1 MKNEVIHSGLELD
14 FCQTRCSHQALGL
27 RARKLVN
34 FHLPHSSGKHANS
47 AVLLHRPGIT
57 RILAWD
63 RDSERELLSLFKAA
77 SSSFEKKGAGVGTS
91 IRDWCW
97 TEEETQPVW
106 KGHKGTTMTRKPAS
120 VHKAQVN
127 RWAPSARSL
136 LYAPAAALFSFLQE
150 SCLVSLNQQSESLWC
165 I

>member
-14 FCQTRCSHQALGL
+14 FCQTRCSHQAPGL

-34 FHLPHSSGKHANS
+34 FHLPHSGGKHANS
-47 AVLLHRPGIT
+47 PVLLHRPGIT
-57 RILAWD
+57 RTLAWD

-127 RWAPSARSL
+127 KWAASFTHQQLLSFPSSRSL
-136 LYAPAAALFSFLQE
+136 VWYH
-150 SCLVSLNQQSESLWC
+150 
-165 I
+165 